1 MDCRQ
6 QTTSPVLTKHDVVD
20 RVSVHV
26 LLVDVGGEQL
36 NVAAAAVDA
45 LLVLHGELDDE
56 GLVLV
61 VEVTEAGRHGVEAGV
76 LACLQTC
83 KKNQEEIIKSSS
95 EATWKILFLPCLRKR
110 WRVEGENDAE
120 SRVVELLLHCAYW

>member
-6 QTTSPVLTKHDVVD
+6 ETASPVLTKHDVVD

-45 LLVLHGELDDE
+45 LLVLHGELDDKR
-56 GLVLV
+56 LVLV
-61 VEVTEAGRHGVEAGV
+61 VEVIEAGRHGVEAGV
-76 LACLQTC
+76 LARLQTC
-83 KKNQEEIIKSSS
+83 ARGGEREGIKIKKGTSSHQVRPLGKYYS
-95 EATWKILFLPCLRKR
+95 SH
-110 WRVEGENDAE
+110 V
-120 SRVVELLLHCAYW
+120 